1 MLYLF
6 IHNLLYYMKFGR
18 VSATPYCNYSLLCV
32 LSLDVYFST
41 TWNLVDY
48 KLLFLVTILC
58 CILTIRYYIS
68 CNIYEVLL
76 MKLSIVECNYG
87 YCKKIGWL
95 YQLLLSLKYFLW
107 DITYKIECC
116 WVLAVYNVKTRFS
129 VKEFTSRIVH
139 LLLTNLCILEYQL
152 LLLYKVF
159 PTLAVT
165 LSIKCLFQY

>member
-1 MLYLF
+1 MNIVGAFFSKIRALF
-6 IHNLLYYMKFGR
+6 FSYAPLHQLWL
-18 VSATPYCNYSLLCV
+18 
-32 LSLDVYFST
+32 VYEL
-41 TWNLVDY
+41 W
-48 KLLFLVTILC
+48 
-58 CILTIRYYIS
+58 
-68 CNIYEVLL
+68 LL
-76 MKLSIVECNYG
+76 MKLPIDEYNCV
-87 YCKKIGWL
+87 YCKKYCLL